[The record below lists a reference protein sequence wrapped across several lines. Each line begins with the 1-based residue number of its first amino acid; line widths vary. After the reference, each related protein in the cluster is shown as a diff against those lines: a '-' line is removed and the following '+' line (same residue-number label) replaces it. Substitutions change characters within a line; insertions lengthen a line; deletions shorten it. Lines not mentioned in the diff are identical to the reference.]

1 MTKYTEN
8 LNNSLLFRVD
18 RDCLVQSMCEAFD
31 KTVPAAECLSRLLDR
46 ASKKGWTGNL
56 WHCCLAEALLMSE
69 NPYTLSF
76 ERREGIDCSLQRLAL
91 KDMELW
97 KELFDAKCEH
107 PAWAEL
113 TAFTG
118 DGGSAP
124 VTAVTRLAKN
134 LARCR
139 SAEDMLRTLQNNLM
153 ISGCGIYALA
163 SRFRVEVREDSF
175 ALLPLAAGRS
185 FGLSELVGYETQKK
199 QLVDNTESFLRGS
212 GSNNVLLY
220 GDAGTGKSSCVQ
232 ALATEYGDK
241 GLRIIEIHK
250 HQFQV
255 IPGLLNSLANRRYRF
270 ILLLDDLSFEDNET
284 EYKYLKAVMEGGA
297 QAAPENIRIYATSNR
312 RHLVRESW
320 SDRSDMEHD
329 GDIHRSDTMEEKLSL
344 ASRFG
349 LQIFYPSPDFDE
361 YQNIVAELA
370 ERNGVKLS
378 PDELKKQAATWQVRH
393 GSRSGRTAKQFIDSL
408 YKD

>member
-8 LNNSLLFRVD
+8 LNRSLLFRVD
-18 RDCLVQSMCEAFD
+18 RDSLLQKLCEAFD
-31 KTVPAAECLSRLLDR
+31 GTAAAAEGISRLLVR
-46 ASKKGWTGNL
+46 ASEKGWTGNL

-69 NPYTLSF
+69 NPYTLAF
-76 ERREGIDCSLQRLAL
+76 ERRDTEDCSLRRLAL

-97 KELFDAKCEH
+97 KELFDAECGH
-107 PAWAEL
+107 PAWTEL
-113 TAFTG
+113 CAFTG
-118 DGGSAP
+118 DGAAEEDTPVTKLAKSLAACGSA
-124 VTAVTRLAKN
+124 
-134 LARCR
+134 
-139 SAEDMLRTLQNNLM
+139 EEMLETLQDNLKT
-153 ISGCGIYALA
+153 SGCGIYAQA
-163 SRFRVEVREDSF
+163 SRFRVEVKDDGFR
-175 ALLPLAAGRS
+175 LQPLAGGRS
-185 FGLSELVGYETQKK
+185 FGLSELVGYESQKK
-199 QLVDNTESFLRGS
+199 LLVENTESFLVGK

-220 GDAGTGKSSCVQ
+220 GDAGTGKSTCVQ
-232 ALATEYGDK
+232 ALATEYGGR

-255 IPGLLNSLANRRYRF
+255 IPALLSSLENRRYRF
-270 ILLLDDLSFEDNET
+270 ILLLDDLSFEENET
-284 EYKYLKAVMEGGA
+284 QYKYLKAVMEGGA

-312 RHLVRESW
+312 RHLVRENW

-361 YQNIVAELA
+361 YQNIVSELA
-370 ERNGVKLS
+370 ARYGVQLS
-378 PDELKKQAATWQVRH
+378 PEELKKQAATWQVRH

-408 YKD
+408 